1 MKTKFLKVMVLVLS
15 MLLMLSMFASCGQQG
30 EQGVPGKPGANGV
43 NGMDGKSA
51 YELAVENGYN
61 GTVEEWLASL
71 VGEVGATGQNG
82 TDGVNG
88 EDGANGKS
96 AYELAVEKGY
106 TGTLDQW
113 LASLVG
119 QKGATG
125 ASGSN
130 GKDGK
135 DGADGK
141 DGLNGQNGKSA
152 YELACDNGFEGTLA
166 QWLDSLVG
174 KDGLNGT
181 NGSNGK
187 DGKDGA
193 DGKSAYELACEAG
206 FEGTLAE
213 WLASLV
219 GRDGPAAEK
228 GDKGDKGDTGA
239 DGKSAYELAVEN
251 GYEGDVQSW
260 LASLVGADG
269 TNGTNG
275 KSAYEIAVANGY
287 NGSETEWLA
296 SLVGSKGEKGDK
308 GDKGDTGDKGEK
320 GDDGDDGAD
329 GITPQLR
336 INDTTNMW
344 EISYDNGTTWASLNV
359 VATGPDGEDG
369 AKGDKGDTGATGATG
384 EKGDKGDAGRGIKR
398 MWLDAELHL
407 WVEYDDG
414 SDAVDLGYVGV
425 STTEPTPTTYTVTF
439 VDYNGT
445 ELKKETVESGKSA
458 TAPADPTRDG
468 YTFAGW
474 DKAFDNVTSDL
485 TITATYTQITE
496 PTIVIG
502 TATGSAGDEVEIV
515 FNLVNSPELYA
526 MSLKIAFDDTALE
539 LVSAESGESMNEF
552 VYQAPSNLKNGANF
566 IWYANDPAAANGTA
580 LKMVFK
586 IKDTAA
592 VGNYSVA
599 MTCDPSGTYDANDND
614 VNLDFVGGKIVV
626 TE

>member
-1 MKTKFLKVMVLVLS
+1 MKRNFLKAMALVLS
-15 MLLMLSMFASCGQQG
+15 MLLMLSMFAGCG
-30 EQGVPGKPGANGV
+30 EQGPVGPQGPAGSDGIDGA
-43 NGMDGKSA
+43 DGKSA
-51 YELAVENGYN
+51 YELAVENGYT

-71 VGEVGATGQNG
+71 VGEVGAAGQNG
-82 TDGVNG
+82 ADGTNG
-88 EDGANGKS
+88 KDGINGKS
-96 AYELAVEKGY
+96 AYELAVENGY

-141 DGLNGQNGKSA
+141 DGVNGQNGKSA
-152 YELACDNGFEGTLA
+152 YELACENGFEGSLV

-174 KDGLNGT
+174 KDGLNGV
-181 NGSNGK
+181 NGANGQNGADGK

-206 FEGTLAE
+206 FEGTLTE

-219 GRDGPAAEK
+219 GKDGVAAAK
-228 GDKGDKGDTGA
+228 GEDGKDGV

-251 GYEGDVQSW
+251 GYKGDVQSW
-260 LASLVGADG
+260 LASLVG
-269 TNGTNG
+269 TNGNNGKDGADG

-287 NGSETEWLA
+287 KGSETEWLA
-296 SLVGSKGEKGDK
+296 SLVGAKGEKGDK
-308 GDKGDTGDKGEK
+308 GDKGDTGVQGPQGEQ
-320 GDDGDDGAD
+320 
-329 GITPQLR
+329 GIQ
-336 INDTTNMW
+336 
-344 EISYDNGTTWASLNV
+344 
-359 VATGPDGEDG
+359 GE
-369 AKGDKGDTGATGATG
+369 KGDKGDTGAQGPQG
-384 EKGDKGDAGRGIKR
+384 EKGDKGDTGRGIKR
-398 MWLDAELHL
+398 MWLDADLHL

-414 SDAVDLGYVGV
+414 SDPVDLGYVGV
-425 STTEPTPTTYTVTF
+425 TTTEPTPTTYTVIF

-458 TAPADPTRDG
+458 TAPVDPTRDG
-468 YTFAGW
+468 YTFTGW
-474 DKAFDNVTSDL
+474 DTTFDNVTYNL
-485 TITATYTQITE
+485 TVTATYTQITD

-539 LVSAESGESMNEF
+539 LVSTESGEAMDAFTYTN
-552 VYQAPSNLKNGANF
+552 PSRLKNGSNF
-566 IWYANDPAAANGTA
+566 MWYANDPATANGTV
-580 LKMVFK
+580 LKLVFK

-592 VGNYSVA
+592 VGNYSIT
-599 MTCDPSGTYDANDND
+599 MTCDPSNTYDADDND
-614 VNLDFVGGKIVV
+614 VVLDFVDGSIVV